1 MSHTRTVIYLVPSL
15 IKSGPINVVLNII
28 RHLDRTRFRP
38 VVVALQRHRF
48 EAKRGNRTEF
58 ECESVEI
65 EEYEYTY
72 WQLQLH
78 TRRIAHRLRQTL
90 PADAVFHAH
99 GYYPALILSHL
110 HDRHTM
116 VTIHNICDED
126 FLRRNGRWI
135 GRYMITTYKRAL
147 RRISQCVTICRT
159 MQDFYACDPRLQLCT
174 IPNGVPVPDA
184 FPSAKHR
191 AKARRELNIASGVH
205 VLLYPASFNPIKNH
219 ATLINSLHRSNG
231 DFVVLMAGMGS
242 TLDECRSL
250 AADDARFRFLG
261 YRMDMETPWAAADFM
276 ISPSLSEGLPLAVLE
291 ATVRGLPC
299 LLSDIPPHAE
309 IARNVF
315 GADADALLFDLTST
329 DKLRQTVEANLGR
342 TFDHDRIRARAI
354 PLYGAQ
360 AMANGYMRLYEELL
374 QK

>member
-1 MSHTRTVIYLVPSL
+1 
-15 IKSGPINVVLNII
+15 
-28 RHLDRTRFRP
+28 
-38 VVVALQRHRF
+38 
-48 EAKRGNRTEF
+48 
-58 ECESVEI
+58 
-65 EEYEYTY
+65 
-72 WQLQLH
+72 
-78 TRRIAHRLRQTL
+78 
-90 PADAVFHAH
+90 
-99 GYYPALILSHL
+99 
-110 HDRHTM
+110 
-116 VTIHNICDED
+116 
-126 FLRRNGRWI
+126 
-135 GRYMITTYKRAL
+135 
-147 RRISQCVTICRT
+147 

-205 VLLYPASFNPIKNH
+205 VLLYPASFNPRKNH
-219 ATLINSLHRSNG
+219 ATLINSLHKSNG

-360 AMANGYMRLYEELL
+360 TMANGYMRLYEELL